1 MTQEIKL
8 DDKYLTKLFSFYFY
22 RNTKILRT
30 IIYLSII
37 VLVTIAYFIVFL
49 TKLNYVIS
57 QFDGVRDHIMNS
69 IYLITIL
76 LVLFIISGW
85 LIVAYIKLYNT
96 SRVNFIEEIIHTYP
110 KNSLQNIEIV
120 NGTIISKNS
129 VDSHQDVYNL
139 TDISIYYV
147 FNKMILLQ
155 TFDNNFIFL
164 NNESNSDI
172 DLIKINIK
180 KKHFLRTLKKES

>member
-8 DDKYLTKLFSFYFY
+8 DDKYLSKLFSFYFY

-30 IIYLSII
+30 IIYLAII
-37 VLVTIAYFIVFL
+37 VLATLAYFIVFL

-76 LVLFIISGW
+76 VVLFIISGW

-110 KNSLQNIEIV
+110 KNSLQNIEVV

>member
-8 DDKYLTKLFSFYFY
+8 DDKYLAKLFSFYFY

-37 VLVTIAYFIVFL
+37 VLATITYFIVFL

-57 QFDGVRDHIMNS
+57 QFDGVTDHIMNS

-76 LVLFIISGW
+76 LLLFIISGW

-147 FNKMILLQ
+147 FNKMIFLQ

-172 DLIKINIK
+172 DLIKKNIK